1 MMRTPDVTDKVQ
13 PSFTLFID
21 AGFRLQ
27 VNSSIFFKKTTSM
40 AKNKPA
46 SEGFFR
52 VWLKAFSGL
61 QAAAIDELFNTS
73 PTVKVRQAE
82 RQPLIEQAVL
92 HGSQLKLTNPQ
103 IVAVVQSI
111 LRENLNEYRGS
122 RCA

>member
-1 MMRTPDVTDKVQ
+1 M
-13 PSFTLFID
+13 
-21 AGFRLQ
+21 
-27 VNSSIFFKKTTSM
+27 
-40 AKNKPA
+40 
-46 SEGFFR
+46 
-52 VWLKAFSGL
+52 WLKAFSGL